1 MIIPSRFQRTFVL
14 VGVLT
19 LGGCTKKMEALDI
32 PYDNLD
38 FAQAN
43 PEPEMAAPVAVIAK
57 PLPGPLALPGQLKPR
72 PQKSVKEEPTLP
84 HETVATANAA
94 ARMEPSKSGYV
105 NSIQVYP
112 WTEGA
117 LYRLYAAPEKVSTVE
132 LESGEELID
141 VSSGDTVRWIIGDTV
156 SGDGRGSKR
165 VHILI
170 KPTAA
175 DLATNLVILTD
186 RRTYH
191 LELISTKDT
200 YMASVSWTYPGD
212 GLIAVHKSNAAF
224 MSDDTGGD
232 ARALRP
238 ETLHFRYRIEGD
250 TPPWRPLRAFDD
262 GRKVFIEMP
271 TGLGQ
276 GEAPPLFVAGAD
288 GKPELVNYRLRGTY
302 YIVDRLFAVAELRLG
317 EAPQRVV
324 RVIRTDAR
332 PAAGTEGA
340 R

>member
-1 MIIPSRFQRTFVL
+1 MKRGPNHRRSSLAMATAVAVSGCAATKPEVL
-14 VGVLT
+14 DV
-19 LGGCTKKMEALDI
+19 
-32 PYDNLD
+32 PYDNLS

-43 PEPEMAAPVAVIAK
+43 PEPAMAPAAVVIAK
-57 PLPGPLALPGQLKPR
+57 PLPLPGQLKPR
-72 PQKSVKEEPTLP
+72 PQRGAREAAVQPN
-84 HETVATANAA
+84 ETIASANAA
-94 ARMEPSKSGYV
+94 ARIEPSKGGYI
-105 NSIQVYP
+105 NAIQVYP
-112 WTEGA
+112 FTQGA

-132 LESGEELID
+132 LEAGEELID
-141 VSSGDTVRWIIGDTV
+141 VSSGDTVRWVIGDTL
-156 SGDGRGSKR
+156 SGDGHGSKR

-175 DLATNLVILTD
+175 DLSTNLVILTD

-191 LELISTKDT
+191 LELVSPKDT

-212 GLIAVHKSNAAF
+212 SLIALHKMNGPIAA
-224 MSDDTGGD
+224 DEWRNDPRTVP
-232 ARALRP
+232 P
-238 ETLHFRYRIEGD
+238 ESLHFRYRIDGD

-271 TGLGQ
+271 PGLAQ

-288 GKPELVNYRLRGTY
+288 GQPELVNYRLQGSY

-324 RVIRTDAR
+324 RIIRTDAR
-332 PAAGTEGA
+332 PASMRVDEG

>member
-1 MIIPSRFQRTFVL
+1 MKRGPNHRRSSLAMATAVAVSGCAATKPEVL
-14 VGVLT
+14 DV
-19 LGGCTKKMEALDI
+19 
-32 PYDNLD
+32 PYDNLS

-43 PEPEMAAPVAVIAK
+43 PEPAMAPAAVVIAK
-57 PLPGPLALPGQLKPR
+57 PLPLPGQLKPR
-72 PQKSVKEEPTLP
+72 PQRGAREAAVQPN
-84 HETVATANAA
+84 ETIASANAA
-94 ARMEPSKSGYV
+94 ARIEPSKGGYI
-105 NSIQVYP
+105 NAIQVYP
-112 WTEGA
+112 FTQGA

-132 LESGEELID
+132 LEAGEELID
-141 VSSGDTVRWIIGDTV
+141 VSSGDTVRWVIGDTL
-156 SGDGRGSKR
+156 SGDGHGSKR

-175 DLATNLVILTD
+175 DLSTNLVILTD

-191 LELISTKDT
+191 LELVSTKDT

-212 GLIAVHKSNAAF
+212 SLIALHKMNGPIAA
-224 MSDDTGGD
+224 DEWRNDPRTVP
-232 ARALRP
+232 P
-238 ETLHFRYRIEGD
+238 ESLHFRYRIDGD

-271 TGLGQ
+271 PGLAQ

-288 GKPELVNYRLRGTY
+288 GQPELVNYRLQGSY

-324 RVIRTDAR
+324 RIIRTDAR
-332 PAAGTEGA
+332 PASMRVDEG